1 MQLSTFLKTHRLRI
15 DPQTTSLGSWRR
27 PRRRHRRSVTQEE
40 IAECVGVSREWYSTL
55 ECRGGRTSAAL
66 LDRLAEALMLDAEER
81 AVLFNLA
88 LPELKLPNAPA
99 LPPSSP
105 LYASTL
111 TAGHEIEDVVDRL
124 ARLRENYLLTG
135 TAKGAAARPRILK
148 SWDRCRAMGVDPN
161 LGSPPFCS
169 DLDERLA
176 ANEKLLTAAKPVMSY
191 LEDQFADSGFILF
204 LADDEGKLLW
214 TAGDAD
220 LRREFYRKDFEPGV
234 DISEG
239 VYGTNAVGTAL
250 ADRRPVQLLASEHFC
265 EGPTRLVHG
274 GTDLPP
280 WPRISRRNQ
289 CYGSL

>member
-1 MQLSTFLKTHRLRI
+1 
-15 DPQTTSLGSWRR
+15 
-27 PRRRHRRSVTQEE
+27 
-40 IAECVGVSREWYSTL
+40 
-55 ECRGGRTSAAL
+55 
-66 LDRLAEALMLDAEER
+66 MLDAEER

-265 EGPTRLVHG
+265 EGPTRYSC
-274 GTDLPP
+274 TAAPIFLPGRELAGAINVTAAYKLARP
-280 WPRISRRNQ
+280 QLLGAMMHSALEIEER
-289 CYGSL
+289 YASL